1 MILEIIKNIIISII
15 IITFFHYLYKYLL
28 NEFTIKKTN
37 NILYEEINEFKNI
50 NNILNNPNN
59 NSNKNINNILN
70 NPNNNSNKNNKN
82 EEKIT
87 TETNLEEN
95 LKEYYNKINN
105 IKD

>member
-59 NSNKNINNILN
+59 NSNKN
-70 NPNNNSNKNNKN
+70 NKN

-87 TETNLEEN
+87 TEKILTTEN
-95 LKEYYNKINN
+95 SRAKSTIV
-105 IKD
+105 KDYRLIADQCH

>member
-59 NSNKNINNILN
+59 NILN

-87 TETNLEEN
+87 TEKILTTETNLEEN

>member
-59 NSNKNINNILN
+59 NSNKN
-70 NPNNNSNKNNKN
+70 NKN
-82 EEKIT
+82 EEKITTEKILT